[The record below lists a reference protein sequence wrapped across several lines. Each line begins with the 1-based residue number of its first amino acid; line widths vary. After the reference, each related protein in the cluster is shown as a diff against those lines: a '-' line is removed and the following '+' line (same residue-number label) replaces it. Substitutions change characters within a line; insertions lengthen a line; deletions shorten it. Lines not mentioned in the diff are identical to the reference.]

1 MRNEIKL
8 TSIIEIAMVI
18 VRRCVS
24 FMPKIIF
31 HVASGIKSAHVS
43 EILLPNGQ
51 RSAQG
56 RCLRSENSRKGEI
69 TPKSQLAASLLHG
82 CGPFKYELSIIKY
95 ANGKPIREGGDT
107 RRRAT
112 QL

>member
-1 MRNEIKL
+1 MKL

-24 FMPKIIF
+24 FMQKII
-31 HVASGIKSAHVS
+31 SGIKSAHVS

-82 CGPFKYELSIIKY
+82 CGPFKYEL
-95 ANGKPIREGGDT
+95 NMN
-107 RRRAT
+107 
-112 QL
+112 QV